1 MVTIKDIAE
10 MTHLSPSTVSR
21 VLNHH
26 PAISESTRKLVME
39 CVEKL
44 QYTPNRNAQNLV
56 RQSSRTIAFMIP
68 DISDTYFSSAAV
80 GVEEILH
87 QNRYDIVYINTNREP
102 ARVLGLLNQCREYQY
117 GGVFVTPDV
126 WDDALLAAIHAM
138 PVPVISLR
146 RKPPYTIPEIPYVD
160 SDHYTGAREATEYLF
175 SLGHTEIALITANTL
190 IYNERQRGYEEAIR
204 NHRLKKH
211 VSCLKTGV
219 PSSMRFRAGYQAA
232 KELLEGEASISA
244 ILSTDDRMAIG
255 VLEYLAETG
264 RSAPQDVSVIGCD
277 DRPEGQLYPFQL
289 TTIRQDILEIG
300 RNAAQMM
307 VRMIEDREYQPVS
320 LSLKPRL
327 IVRNSTGPK
336 K

>member
-44 QYTPNRNAQNLV
+44 QYAPNRNAQNLV

-68 DISDTYFSSAAV
+68 DIADTYFSSAAV

-117 GGVFVTPDV
+117 SGVFVTPDV

-232 KELLEGEASISA
+232 EELLEGEASISA
-244 ILSTDDRMAIG
+244 ILATDDRMAIG
-255 VLEYLAETG
+255 VLEYLAKTG

-307 VRMIEDREYQPVS
+307 VRMIEDR
-320 LSLKPRL
+320 
-327 IVRNSTGPK
+327 
-336 K
+336 

>member
-44 QYTPNRNAQNLV
+44 QYAPNRNAQNLV

-68 DISDTYFSSAAV
+68 DIADTYFSSAAV

-117 GGVFVTPDV
+117 SGVFVTPDV

-219 PSSMRFRAGYQAA
+219 PSSMRFRAGY
-232 KELLEGEASISA
+232 
-244 ILSTDDRMAIG
+244 
-255 VLEYLAETG
+255 
-264 RSAPQDVSVIGCD
+264 
-277 DRPEGQLYPFQL
+277 
-289 TTIRQDILEIG
+289 
-300 RNAAQMM
+300 
-307 VRMIEDREYQPVS
+307 
-320 LSLKPRL
+320 
-327 IVRNSTGPK
+327 
-336 K
+336 